1 MTRLTLTV
9 LEGVLMQGGRT
20 MQTDCSS
27 PSFTVT
33 SIGPDKLQH
42 HGSDPEVNRCRSRP
56 QATQKRGGGTCS
68 VLLHPRHIR
77 L

>member
-1 MTRLTLTV
+1 MTRPTPTV

-33 SIGPDKLQH
+33 SIGPDKLRH
-42 HGSDPEVNRCRSRP
+42 HGSDPEVNCCISRP
-56 QATQKRGGGTCS
+56 QDTQKRGERTCS